1 MIRKSKGLA
10 ALLVLGL
17 GLAMPAH
24 ARLIVVEPDDFAA
37 GQNLS
42 GISPHVSLS
51 NGYSTAD
58 PSFAEPVYAV
68 SSPFAPTGSL
78 VFGANPSGSG
88 GFAFVRESQAPGN
101 NAAWGFAMSF
111 SQPVTNIS
119 LFALNFGYPP
129 GLALEGW
136 ALDGSGTIIDS
147 FIYTPALGLGSSFNF
162 ALPSAGVKT
171 LIIGGEDGIGALQF
185 DRLAFEVPE
194 PGPLAL
200 LALGVVVLCVF
211 VRRRRPAAQLATA

>member
-1 MIRKSKGLA
+1 MSKVLA
-10 ALLVLGL
+10 ALLVLGS

-24 ARLIVVEPDDFAA
+24 ARLIVVEPDNFAV

-42 GISPHVSLS
+42 GISPHVALS
-51 NGYSTAD
+51 HGYSTAD
-58 PSFAEPVYAV
+58 PSFADPVYAI

-78 VFGANPSGSG
+78 VFGSGPSGPG

-136 ALDGSGTIIDS
+136 ALDASGAIIDS

-171 LIIGGEDGIGALQF
+171 LVIGGEDGIGALLF

-200 LALGVVVLCVF
+200 LALGVVVLGVF
-211 VRRRRPAAQLATA
+211 VRRRRPAAQLTAA